1 MKGLGIALAAFFMTS
16 CFTLS
21 SQTLPIKHGL
31 IAFWDFSEEMGEPRK
46 SMTNSKNKSY
56 YLLEGNGGIPK
67 VNEDPINGTS
77 AAIQDGSWFFIP
89 RDSLGELNIFGKDAQ
104 VTVVAWVKKESPK
117 SWQAIAG
124 VWDESRSKRQ
134 FYMFLNAHSKTHY
147 NEMVR
152 YPAQGL
158 LHGHISATGGKSPD
172 REAWISYSSS
182 GEPVPDN
189 QWNCIAITYDGKHIK
204 SYING
209 KLSAAEFSN
218 PFPYN
223 HGIFDGG
230 EDGADFTVGANSVS
244 GKMTNQFIGKISG
257 LAVFDTA
264 LSNKDITYLN
274 KFGISVKAE
283 DEDF

>member
-1 MKGLGIALAAFFMTS
+1 MKTKGSMRCFLTLILLFC
-16 CFTLS
+16 CFTIYA
-21 SQTLPIKHGL
+21 QTKLIEESL

-46 SMTNSKNKSY
+46 SMANSKNKSY
-56 YLLEGNGGIPK
+56 YLLEGNSGIPK
-67 VNEDPINGTS
+67 VNEGPINCTS
-77 AAIQDGSWFFIP
+77 AAIGEGSWFFIP

-134 FYMFLNAHSKTHY
+134 YYMFLNASSKTHHHD
-147 NEMVR
+147 MIR

-158 LHGHISATGGKSPD
+158 LHGHISATGGKSPGQV
-172 REAWISYSSS
+172 AWISYSSS
-182 GEPVPDN
+182 GEPVPDD

-209 KLSAAEFSN
+209 KLSDAEFSN
-218 PFPYN
+218 PFPYTD
-223 HGIFDGG
+223 GIFDGG
-230 EDGADFTVGANSVS
+230 EDGADFTVGANSVG

-257 LAVFDTA
+257 LAVFDRA
-264 LSNKDITYLN
+264 LSEKDIQ
-274 KFGISVKAE
+274 KFHNHFHPISTK
-283 DEDF
+283 